1 MSNYP
6 KKRNLDGVYFR
17 MRRDDKWYDLCF
29 SDLTEEERE
38 KVMENRSK
46 EWVKALANIL
56 ANAIRNIGDQLDLT
70 AGFNEE
76 NEESDSAD

>member
-17 MRRDDKWYDLCF
+17 VSRDDKWYDLCF
-29 SDLTEEERE
+29 SDLTEEERK

-76 NEESDSAD
+76 NEESDCAD